1 MSWIKENQFTAGLA
15 AVTLLG
21 VGGLYSW
28 GSGNQ
33 NKTELA
39 RDDYQAAAAEMMR
52 YEGGSL
58 YPSDTNRDLKRQAVA
73 DYSEQASQLRDRMVQ
88 YGPKPGPAIAS
99 NAFGTDLQASNTRI
113 RAAFETSQATLPGG
127 FLVGFESYA
136 SGVALGDATSLMAY
150 QMGAMEWL
158 FVKLAEARP
167 EALINVYRQPLPE
180 EKGQP
185 YVYAENQISRDLP
198 IEITFS
204 GSARAMREFLSSLV
218 DSKDYYFIPRI
229 IRVENEK
236 QAGPTRSDAQFK
248 TVITPTV
255 PDGFDVAA
263 LGSVTDLSA
272 VGDPAVALPA
282 GEEAVVPESEEILK
296 QVLGDEALRVFL
308 RIDLRLF
315 RDAASV
321 PLPELPKSL

>member
-21 VGGLYSW
+21 VAGLYSW

-33 NKTELA
+33 NKTALA

-58 YPSDTNRDLKRQAVA
+58 YPSDTNRDLKRKAVA
-73 DYSEQASQLRDRMVQ
+73 DYSEQATQLRDRMVQ
-88 YGPKPGPAIAS
+88 YGPKPGSAIAA
-99 NAFGTDLQASNTRI
+99 NAFGTELQAANTRI
-113 RAAFETSQATLPGG
+113 RAAFETSQATVPGG
-127 FLVGFESYA
+127 FLVGFEAYA
-136 SGVALGDATSLMAY
+136 SGVAQGDATSLMAY

-167 EALINVYRQPLPE
+167 EALINVYRQPLTE
-180 EKGQP
+180 EKGAP
-185 YVYAENQISRDLP
+185 YDYAKNQISRDLP
-198 IEITFS
+198 MEITFS
-204 GSARAMREFLSSLV
+204 GSARAVREFMSSLV
-218 DSKDYYFIPRI
+218 DSKDYYFIPRV

-236 QAGPTRSDAQFK
+236 QVGPTRSDAQFK
-248 TVITPTV
+248 TVSTSTAPE
-255 PDGFDVAA
+255 GFDPAA
-263 LGSVTDLSA
+263 LGAVTDLVPA
-272 VGDPAVALPA
+272 GDPAVVLAA
-282 GEEAVVPESEEILK
+282 GEEAVAPESEEILK
-296 QVLGDEALRVFL
+296 QVLGDEAVRVFL

-315 RDAASV
+315 RDSASV